1 MKKLLF
7 IVLLIAL
14 IGCKAKQTIEQE
26 KVQTTS
32 SIAKTTFA
40 NDSSIITIVYD
51 MIDNF
56 DTTREIGKPGTND
69 TANTPKPPN
78 KNRHRKGKIVISKTA
93 KSAKSEISDSTAVS
107 IYHRTPKKVSN
118 HVNNCTLLPWAIITL
133 LIVIMVIYVKYQCW
147 SEKISNKI
155 RHGTE

>member
-7 IVLLIAL
+7 IIFLFAL
-14 IGCKAKQTIEQE
+14 IGCKTKQTIEQE
-26 KVQTTS
+26 KVQTKS
-32 SIAKTTFA
+32 SISKSTMVD
-40 NDSSIITIVYD
+40 DSSIITIVYD

-56 DTTREIGKPGTND
+56 DATRENSKQGIND
-69 TANTPKPPN
+69 TANSPKPPN
-78 KNRHRKGKIVISKTA
+78 RNRHRKGKIVISKMA

-107 IYHRTPKKVSN
+107 IYHHTPKKVSN
-118 HVNNCTLLPWAIITL
+118 HVNNYSLLPWAIITL

-147 SEKISNKI
+147 SEKITNKI

>member
-7 IVLLIAL
+7 IIMLIAL

-32 SIAKTTFA
+32 AIAKNTIM

-51 MIDNF
+51 MLDRF
-56 DTTREIGKPGTND
+56 DTTRYNASPGSND
-69 TANTPKPPN
+69 TGNSPKPPN
-78 KNRHRKGKIVISKTA
+78 MQRHRKGKIVISKTA
-93 KSAKSEISDSTAVS
+93 KSAKTEKIDSTAES
-107 IYHRTPKKVSN
+107 IYNSTPKKVVKR
-118 HVNNCTLLPWAIITL
+118 VNTFTWLPWAIIAIL
-133 LIVIMVIYVKYQCW
+133 ILIIVICVKYRIWQQ
-147 SEKISNKI
+147 KISGKI

>member
-7 IVLLIAL
+7 IILVIAL

-32 SIAKTTFA
+32 SVTHNTIK

-51 MIDNF
+51 MLDDF
-56 DTTREIGKPGTND
+56 DTTRYNTSPGTND
-69 TANTPKPPN
+69 TGNSSKPPN
-78 KNRHRKGKIVISKTA
+78 RNRHRKGKIVISKTA
-93 KSAKSEISDSTAVS
+93 KSAKSEKSDSTAVS
-107 IYHRTPKKVSN
+107 IYKKSPKKVSK
-118 HVNNCTLLPWAIITL
+118 HVNNYPLLPWVIITI
-133 LIVIMVIYVKYQCW
+133 LIIIMVIYVKYQCW
-147 SEKISNKI
+147 REKISNKI

>member
-1 MKKLLF
+1 MNKLLF
-7 IVLLIAL
+7 IIMLIAL

-32 SIAKTTFA
+32 SIAHNTIM

-51 MIDNF
+51 MLDDF
-56 DTTREIGKPGTND
+56 DTTRYNTSPGTND
-69 TANTPKPPN
+69 TDNSSKPPN

-93 KSAKSEISDSTAVS
+93 KSTKSEISDSTAVS
-107 IYHRTPKKVSN
+107 IYHKSPKKVSK
-118 HVNNCTLLPWAIITL
+118 HVNNYPLLPWAIITIL
-133 LIVIMVIYVKYQCW
+133 ILIIVICVKYRIWRQKK
-147 SEKISNKI
+147 SGKI

>member
-26 KVQTTS
+26 KVQTKS

-56 DTTREIGKPGTND
+56 DATREIGKPEAKD
-69 TANTPKPPN
+69 TAKSPKPPN
-78 KNRHRKGKIVISKTA
+78 QNRHRKGKIVISKTA
-93 KSAKSEISDSTAVS
+93 KSAKSEISDNTAVS
-107 IYHRTPKKVSN
+107 IYEKSPKKVAK
-118 HVNNCTLLPWAIITL
+118 HVNNYTLLPWAIIAI
-133 LIVIMVIYVKYQCW
+133 LILILVICVKYRVWQQ
-147 SEKISNKI
+147 KISNKI
-155 RHGTE
+155 RRDTK

>member
-26 KVQTTS
+26 KVQMTS

-56 DTTREIGKPGTND
+56 DTTREIDKPGTND

-107 IYHRTPKKVSN
+107 IYKKSPKKVAKR
-118 HVNNCTLLPWAIITL
+118 VNNCTLLPLAIITI
-133 LIVIMVIYVKYQCW
+133 LILILVICVKYQCW
-147 SEKISNKI
+147 YEKISNKI
-155 RHGTE
+155 RHDTE

>member
-7 IVLLIAL
+7 IILLIAL
-14 IGCKAKQTIEQE
+14 IGCKTKQTIDQE

-56 DTTREIGKPGTND
+56 DTTREIDKPGTND

-93 KSAKSEISDSTAVS
+93 KSAKSEISDSTAVN
-107 IYHRTPKKVSN
+107 IYKKSPKKVAK
-118 HVNNCTLLPWAIITL
+118 HVNNCTLLPWAIILL
-133 LIVIMVIYVKYQCW
+133 LILILVICVKYRVWQQ
-147 SEKISNKI
+147 KISNKI

>member
-26 KVQTTS
+26 KVKTTS

-51 MIDNF
+51 MIDDF
-56 DTTREIGKPGTND
+56 DATRELGKPRTND
-69 TANTPKPPN
+69 TANTPKPTN
-78 KNRHRKGKIVISKTA
+78 HNQHRKGKIVIAKTA

-107 IYHRTPKKVSN
+107 IYHKSPKKVAK
-118 HVNNCTLLPWAIITL
+118 HVNNYTLLPWAIITI
-133 LIVIMVIYVKYQCW
+133 LILIMVIYVKYQCW
-147 SEKISNKI
+147 REKISNKI
-155 RHGTE
+155 RRSAE